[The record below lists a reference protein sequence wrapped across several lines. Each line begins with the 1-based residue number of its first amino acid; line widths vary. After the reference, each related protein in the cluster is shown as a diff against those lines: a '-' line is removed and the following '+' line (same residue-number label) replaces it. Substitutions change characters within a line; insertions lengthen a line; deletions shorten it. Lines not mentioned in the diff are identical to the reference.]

1 MRLSLATVLFF
12 CFAIGA
18 LNFHACKNGWGD
30 NKQHSTPALDS
41 LLADT
46 ALMGDQAILP
56 KNENPPQN
64 GSIASGKRAKINL
77 KNDLDYSQN
86 FLKELTYLGL
96 AENIELADS
105 LMILEGK
112 DSFLFPL
119 DLPRGKWTNFIAMK
133 EGYIYSLDVSRINFT
148 TLDFNFELRRG
159 NKTISQFKGKADLRP
174 GFVLGSESDD
184 DPAEGHSYFSNAYDF
199 QDENCFVSIRLGDDE
214 GVKKVKLEKN
224 CKNGKYNIDLENC
237 PVLLEK

>member
-1 MRLSLATVLFF
+1 MKLSFSTVLFF

-56 KNENPPQN
+56 KNESLPQN
-64 GSIASGKRAKINL
+64 GPIASEKPAKI
-77 KNDLDYSQN
+77 

-96 AENIELADS
+96 AKNIELADS

-119 DLPRGKWTNFIAMK
+119 YLPRGKWTNFIAIK

-199 QDENCFVSIRLGDDE
+199 QDESCFVSIRLGDDE
-214 GVKKVKLEKN
+214 GVKKVKVEKN
-224 CKNGKYNIDLENC
+224 CKNDKYNIDLENC